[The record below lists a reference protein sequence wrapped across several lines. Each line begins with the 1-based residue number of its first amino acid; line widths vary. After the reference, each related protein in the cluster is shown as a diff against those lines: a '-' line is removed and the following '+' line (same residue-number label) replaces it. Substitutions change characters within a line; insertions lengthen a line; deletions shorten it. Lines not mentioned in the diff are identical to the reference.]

1 MYIVQCKGIKDKITL
16 PCQLEN
22 LEKFLVLNSDN
33 LKEREQEIIRKLLVE
48 VQTNKKLEIEIGAN

>member
-1 MYIVQCKGIKDKITL
+1 
-16 PCQLEN
+16 
-22 LEKFLVLNSDN
+22 VLNSDN

>member
-1 MYIVQCKGIKDKITL
+1 
-16 PCQLEN
+16 LEN
-22 LEKFLVLNSDN
+22 VEKFLVLNSDN